1 MGLDDDAHR
10 VSRATAAARSVV
22 VVFELMADGDDDD
35 VARAFDL
42 EQRDVAQMSEGD
54 DQLAQERALRGL
66 SAGERRCLQG
76 REARPDRCQRPFGQF
91 QVAAVVL

>member
-1 MGLDDDAHR
+1 MGLDDDAYR

-42 EQRDVAQMSEGD
+42 EQRDIARMSEGD
-54 DQLAQERALRGL
+54 DQLKR
-66 SAGERRCLQG
+66 
-76 REARPDRCQRPFGQF
+76 
-91 QVAAVVL
+91 